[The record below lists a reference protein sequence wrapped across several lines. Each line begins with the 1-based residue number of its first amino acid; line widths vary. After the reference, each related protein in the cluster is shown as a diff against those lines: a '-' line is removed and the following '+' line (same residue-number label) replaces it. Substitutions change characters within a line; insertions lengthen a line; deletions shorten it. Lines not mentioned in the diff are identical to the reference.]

1 MKISLH
7 KRSQIIFTQG
17 QRSQHTFLVLL
28 GALSLYDAV
37 IDAKETYKFQ
47 NESMM
52 MTELRDGRGN
62 DSDSSI
68 ASVDL
73 ENQVIDQTLEFIR
86 DK

>member
-1 MKISLH
+1 M
-7 KRSQIIFTQG
+7 
-17 QRSQHTFLVLL
+17 
-28 GALSLYDAV
+28 V